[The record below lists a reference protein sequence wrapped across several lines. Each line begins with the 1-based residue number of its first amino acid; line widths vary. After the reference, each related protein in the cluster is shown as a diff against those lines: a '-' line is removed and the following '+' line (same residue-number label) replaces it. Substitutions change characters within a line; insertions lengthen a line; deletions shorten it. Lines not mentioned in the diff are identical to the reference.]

1 MLTRPVV
8 LCSGG
13 AGYIGSFVVLK
24 LIQAGFQVV
33 IIDNFHN
40 SFTQLLVQLRSYLG
54 TTLFNS
60 SIHVIEADIN
70 DHLYCYTKITD
81 LGFSEIQAAVHFAG
95 LKSVPLSFIYPDQ
108 YWYVNV
114 SGTEAFINLVQSLKI
129 RNFIFSSSCTVYE
142 ASNDGLYDEFS
153 ILGPSSMYGKTKLIA
168 EQTIDYHHLI
178 NPSFKY
184 VSLRYFNPIGAH
196 PSGLF
201 GESPKSYATNIFAAV
216 GRVILNEQPHIVIN
230 GNNYDTP
237 DGSAVRDYIHIEDI
251 AEAHLLTL
259 KSLLN
264 LHKLPNFLNL
274 GSGLGTSVA
283 QLISS
288 IEYAYGSEIP
298 KQISKP
304 RQGDVAKSVASS
316 KLAKQYLNWTPK
328 LSIAEACQDYVNWL
342 LAYPKGYSN
351 ITDV

>member
-1 MLTRPVV
+1 MLAILNHFRSRILLFIFISVYRRLHFISVV
-8 LCSGG
+8 NNYVNLVLLSSVRVV
-13 AGYIGSFVVLK
+13 GYIGSFVVLK

-142 ASNDGLYDEFS
+142 ASNDGLYDEFFC
-153 ILGPSSMYGKTKLIA
+153 T
-168 EQTIDYHHLI
+168 
-178 NPSFKY
+178 
-184 VSLRYFNPIGAH
+184 GA
-196 PSGLF
+196 
-201 GESPKSYATNIFAAV
+201 
-216 GRVILNEQPHIVIN
+216 ILNV
-230 GNNYDTP
+230 
-237 DGSAVRDYIHIEDI
+237 
-251 AEAHLLTL
+251 
-259 KSLLN
+259 
-264 LHKLPNFLNL
+264 
-274 GSGLGTSVA
+274 
-283 QLISS
+283 
-288 IEYAYGSEIP
+288 
-298 KQISKP
+298 
-304 RQGDVAKSVASS
+304 
-316 KLAKQYLNWTPK
+316 W
-328 LSIAEACQDYVNWL
+328 
-342 LAYPKGYSN
+342 
-351 ITDV
+351 

>member
-114 SGTEAFINLVQSLKI
+114 SGPKLSLILFNHLKFVI
-129 RNFIFSSSCTVYE
+129 LSFRVVVLYMRRLMMVYMTNF
-142 ASNDGLYDEFS
+142 LYW
-153 ILGPSSMYGKTKLIA
+153 GHPQCMVKQKLIA

-178 NPSFKY
+178 NPSFT
-184 VSLRYFNPIGAH
+184 RF
-196 PSGLF
+196 
-201 GESPKSYATNIFAAV
+201 T
-216 GRVILNEQPHIVIN
+216 
-230 GNNYDTP
+230 
-237 DGSAVRDYIHIEDI
+237 
-251 AEAHLLTL
+251 
-259 KSLLN
+259 SLL
-264 LHKLPNFLNL
+264 
-274 GSGLGTSVA
+274 
-283 QLISS
+283 
-288 IEYAYGSEIP
+288 
-298 KQISKP
+298 
-304 RQGDVAKSVASS
+304 
-316 KLAKQYLNWTPK
+316 
-328 LSIAEACQDYVNWL
+328 
-342 LAYPKGYSN
+342 
-351 ITDV
+351 